1 MNKEIAK
8 NVLGTELQ
16 SCCRDPLT
24 GYFRDGYCRTDDTDS
39 GTHVLCAIM
48 TQEFLN
54 YSASR
59 GNDLITPRPQW
70 NFPGLN
76 PGDKWCLCVSRWLEA
91 VDADK
96 APKIVLSS
104 CHERALEYTS
114 MQLLKNYQV

>member
-16 SCCRDPLT
+16 SCCKDPLT

-70 NFPGLN
+70 NFPGLK

-91 VDADK
+91 IDADK
-96 APKIVLSS
+96 APKILLSS